1 MINSAKKIFELLRM
15 FVEGKISATEFEGK
29 YISLWRKMRDSGE
42 LSSINSKTDDA
53 LDKLFTAVDAYCSY
67 ETLRDDNDI
76 DENQLLEV
84 AKQTFNTI
92 ESAIS

>member
-1 MINSAKKIFELLRM
+1 MINSAKKIFKLLRM
-15 FVEGKISATEFEGK
+15 FVEGKISATEFEEK
-29 YISLWRKMRDSGE
+29 YIRLWRKMRDSGE

-53 LDKLFTAVDAYCSY
+53 LDKLFTAVDAYCPD

-84 AKQTFNTI
+84 VKQTFNTI